1 MLEKGGAKTRGL
13 EMVFQEASPRNED
26 KAVDAGLRG
35 DGIVTGT
42 TELLGGYPMS
52 WHGIRLKGSCA

>member
-1 MLEKGGAKTRGL
+1 MLEKGGAKHRGL

-42 TELLGGYPMS
+42 TELLGGYT
-52 WHGIRLKGSCA
+52 